1 MRRKKNNVENESI
14 ILNDYPTKMTILHI
28 QMSTYI
34 TYYVDVGLK
43 LFPETFFYVVFYYT
57 PVPWS
62 SRLLNEK

>member
-43 LFPETFFYVVFYYT
+43 LFPETFFYVVFY
-57 PVPWS
+57 
-62 SRLLNEK
+62 